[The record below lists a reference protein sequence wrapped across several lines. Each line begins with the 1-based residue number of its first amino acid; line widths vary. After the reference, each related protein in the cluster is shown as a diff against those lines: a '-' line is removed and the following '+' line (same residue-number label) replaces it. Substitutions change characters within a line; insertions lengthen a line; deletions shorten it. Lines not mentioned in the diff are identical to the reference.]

1 MNDNQLEIL
10 YNKHVI
16 DNRKLSM
23 LEAIRY
29 LLNKRDNKTLNIA
42 VGYFYISGMLLLKE
56 EFVNFF
62 DNRNG
67 HLKILMGNETNSTTV
82 NVLSG
87 LGDKDYA
94 EYINRKTV
102 DDVNKISDKSFLS
115 KVNQWIKQNKIE
127 VKVYVGKANY
137 FHAKSYLFAL
147 NLKVLDGTAI
157 VGSSNFST
165 AGLKGNTELNFLT
178 RDGYSALHEWFVK
191 LWNSTEVTE
200 FAPQLIK
207 ITSANLAKNSFQE
220 YKPVKETYYEFAN
233 MFGKSYTELDESQEW
248 VKNLFPHQKSGI
260 INVKEKLDSF
270 NSAVLSD
277 GVGLGKTRTVAGVIK
292 LYLTLQHTNNI
303 LIIADTKIKKQW
315 REELKIVGVNPNQYE
330 YISRQQLV
338 NMPLKKL
345 LKKKYTL
352 IIVDEAHIGFKNNS
366 TEAYQKLLEVKLG
379 TPNVKGLMITATPWN
394 NEREDVIN
402 IGSLFLNIDAIPQD
416 RKYKQYFLSSTR
428 LSNRVIK
435 HLAQD
440 NSAFKQFWSDIYLQ
454 RTRKTYG
461 GEGVKFPQR
470 EFPSVNISYEPRKN
484 DIFSTNFDR
493 IADLKFPYQDPIK
506 YVDDS
511 REELSAKQF
520 KMMLLKRADSSWVAF
535 FKSLEHITDK
545 LNKINEDFLLQIEK
559 LSDREILSKF
569 QQFLRK
575 KYDIVEYKN
584 KNELSLLS
592 LSSSENIDNEE
603 DRSLRSRI
611 KKQRYIK
618 RLENQIDNLTISKVK
633 KAIRQMRID
642 CNDDLSIL
650 NDLKVKLKEAY
661 LKNDQVIDEKIN
673 KIIECVNIERNKK
686 HKIILVSQFA
696 DTVNYYYKYFYKYYN
711 DKEISFPMGMITGDT
726 DGKNTISC
734 KLNDRISKKDDV
746 LNHFSPKSKNT
757 VQLINNES
765 QINLVIAT
773 DTISTG
779 QNLQDAV
786 TIMNIDLPYNPM
798 ILEQR
803 IGRIDRPIS
812 DKEDSK
818 KIYIYTFPIYESINS
833 QLRMMKRLGIKMEGV
848 LRDTEFDNVVLPQY
862 ENYLNNILEKKAN
875 AVENMLKA
883 TENEQMYHS
892 NYASEKH
899 SEAYL
904 KANKRMFDFKMKHL
918 SPLKT
923 PLIEKYS
930 FSNGIANKSVIV
942 IKILFY
948 DINNSFLGSERII
961 VNPESKRSINIT
973 EAENDIYSEI
983 NYDVR
988 SSNILDKNKAM
999 LIVRDTKK
1007 CIHDVFKMAVDHY
1020 NKQQKNMKEN
1030 LGSLNNKI
1038 SKKAAQEIKESAQ
1051 RNKSLVQEKLRS
1063 VNINP
1068 KELANIAK
1076 YISTIDV
1083 DDDLFEMVKDIAN
1096 NPDMFWLN
1104 LRDYIK
1110 FFDTEKIKNAENVGK
1125 NIEKVNTRLADL
1137 NNSKYEVLTGNI
1149 VINN

>member
-1 MNDNQLEIL
+1 MTSWFNRKSKIMMNDNQLEIL

-87 LGDKDYA
+87 LDDKDYA

-178 RDGYSALHEWFVK
+178 RDGYSALHEWFAK

-207 ITSANLAKNSFQE
+207 ITSAHLAKNSFQE

-292 LYLTLQHTNNI
+292 LYLTSQHTNNI

-338 NMPLKKL
+338 NMPLKTL

-493 IADLKFPYQDPIK
+493 IANLKFPYQDPIK

-535 FKSLEHITDK
+535 
-545 LNKINEDFLLQIEK
+545 
-559 LSDREILSKF
+559 
-569 QQFLRK
+569 
-575 KYDIVEYKN
+575 
-584 KNELSLLS
+584 LSL
-592 LSSSENIDNEE
+592 
-603 DRSLRSRI
+603 
-611 KKQRYIK
+611 
-618 RLENQIDNLTISKVK
+618 
-633 KAIRQMRID
+633 
-642 CNDDLSIL
+642 
-650 NDLKVKLKEAY
+650 
-661 LKNDQVIDEKIN
+661 
-673 KIIECVNIERNKK
+673 
-686 HKIILVSQFA
+686 
-696 DTVNYYYKYFYKYYN
+696 
-711 DKEISFPMGMITGDT
+711 
-726 DGKNTISC
+726 
-734 KLNDRISKKDDV
+734 
-746 LNHFSPKSKNT
+746 
-757 VQLINNES
+757 
-765 QINLVIAT
+765 
-773 DTISTG
+773 
-779 QNLQDAV
+779 
-786 TIMNIDLPYNPM
+786 
-798 ILEQR
+798 
-803 IGRIDRPIS
+803 
-812 DKEDSK
+812 
-818 KIYIYTFPIYESINS
+818 
-833 QLRMMKRLGIKMEGV
+833 
-848 LRDTEFDNVVLPQY
+848 
-862 ENYLNNILEKKAN
+862 
-875 AVENMLKA
+875 
-883 TENEQMYHS
+883 
-892 NYASEKH
+892 
-899 SEAYL
+899 
-904 KANKRMFDFKMKHL
+904 
-918 SPLKT
+918 
-923 PLIEKYS
+923 
-930 FSNGIANKSVIV
+930 
-942 IKILFY
+942 
-948 DINNSFLGSERII
+948 
-961 VNPESKRSINIT
+961 
-973 EAENDIYSEI
+973 
-983 NYDVR
+983 
-988 SSNILDKNKAM
+988 
-999 LIVRDTKK
+999 
-1007 CIHDVFKMAVDHY
+1007 
-1020 NKQQKNMKEN
+1020 
-1030 LGSLNNKI
+1030 
-1038 SKKAAQEIKESAQ
+1038 
-1051 RNKSLVQEKLRS
+1051 
-1063 VNINP
+1063 
-1068 KELANIAK
+1068 
-1076 YISTIDV
+1076 
-1083 DDDLFEMVKDIAN
+1083 
-1096 NPDMFWLN
+1096 
-1104 LRDYIK
+1104 
-1110 FFDTEKIKNAENVGK
+1110 
-1125 NIEKVNTRLADL
+1125 
-1137 NNSKYEVLTGNI
+1137 
-1149 VINN
+1149 